1 MKDNN
6 LKDLFQFLLNHK
18 KLIQCRLQLVRA
30 ATQLPILMKVFCV
43 LVERNVPF
51 KEYLSFLEIMDKWPE
66 KNNNRGYTVRIEGED
81 PSEIYLDYYENNKN
95 MYGNCS
101 YGKKRWDLILFVYQ
115 ELLEAKEV
123 SYFRGLNKSKT
134 KPFLKLFN
142 MS

>member
-1 MKDNN
+1 MVINMKDNN

-18 KLIQCRLQLVRA
+18 KLIQSGITVSQGSYSITDLNEGV
-30 ATQLPILMKVFCV
+30 CV

-66 KNNNRGYTVRIEGED
+66 KNNDQGYTVRIEGED

-123 SYFRGLNKSKT
+123 SYF
-134 KPFLKLFN
+134 
-142 MS
+142 